1 MNIYELMKLPNVTFE
16 EGLVERLNIDD
27 KTEFVCK
34 DVLVNTVWELVG
46 CMPSW
51 RFVVRASR
59 HVAHAVHIEK
69 IEVFQDGEQ
78 IGKLG
83 STWYRRN
90 YCVSIGGGKIGEYE
104 HQRTKDVHK
113 AVLIAKKNFKKKGIG
128 DLLDA
133 ADNESRSVIRT
144 AMNDMQR
151 RVSTSFD
158 RLRPHLIHFALTEHR
173 AEFAAA
179 ISNYTQATE
188 ALSTWTDTDKDLVV
202 ATDMDMAYKARE
214 FYLVVARNGQYIVRF
229 ADDSANIYDDGNFP
243 DDLRGK
249 LGLLKLLTAG
259 QMVSNVGCRVNDNT
273 FVLLKEE
280 QC

>member
-16 EGLVERLNIDD
+16 EGLVDKLNIDD

-69 IEVFQDGEQ
+69 FEVFQDGEQ

-90 YCVSIGGGKIGEYE
+90 YCVSISGGKIGDYE

-113 AVLIAKKNFKKKGIG
+113 AVLIAKKNFKKKDIN
-128 DLLDA
+128 DLLYT
-133 ADNESRSVIRT
+133 ADSESRNVIRT
-144 AMNDMQR
+144 AQSSMSR
-151 RVSTSFD
+151 TVSTSFE
-158 RLRPHLIHFALTEHR
+158 RMKHHLINFALVEKK
-173 AEFAAA
+173 AEFEA
-179 ISNYTQATE
+179 IVSGYPSAKE
-188 ALSTWTDTDKDLVV
+188 ALSTWADANTELSI
-202 ATDMDMAYKARE
+202 ATDMNMAFDARKH
-214 FYLVVARNGQYIVRF
+214 YLVVIRGGQYIVKF
-229 ADDSANIYDDGNFP
+229 ADESVNIYDDGNFP

-249 LGLLKLLTAG
+249 LGLLKLIMPT
-259 QMVSNVGCRVNDNT
+259 QMVGNVGFRVNDNT